1 MKRLLLGI
9 MFLGILASPLKADAS
24 SPNFAFHIGGEE
36 WVHESVAP
44 MELMED
50 TVEVTNETESPLQF
64 RLVDTEN
71 LNGSSLY
78 DVMMYSYNNSDFVK
92 LNELS
97 SEWVQVESGETVE
110 LPLQGYMPAEVNN
123 DFQSMEMQARFNF
136 EGRLLETDSEDVD
149 IIQKGDKVIAKTG
162 DNTHVG
168 LLSITMLVSLAVLIV
183 LIVRRWYIEKRQ

>member
-9 MFLGILASPLKADAS
+9 MFLGILVSPLKADAS

-97 SEWVQVESGETVE
+97 SEWVQVESGETVDSNDIKKHKKDILRIVTE
-110 LPLQGYMPAEVNN
+110 LMLENTANLPATVKSEI
-123 DFQSMEMQARFNF
+123 DTFIK
-136 EGRLLETDSEDVD
+136 LLEQEPFDE
-149 IIQKGDKVIAKTG
+149 
-162 DNTHVG
+162 N
-168 LLSITMLVSLAVLIV
+168 SLKNYGIENQEVVAVL
-183 LIVRRWYIEKRQ
+183 RRVFE

>member
-9 MFLGILASPLKADAS
+9 LLMGVVASPLKAEAS
-24 SPNFAFHIGGEE
+24 SPHFAFHIGGEE
-36 WVHESVAP
+36 WVHKGVAP

-50 TVEVTNETESPLQF
+50 TVEVTNDTESPLQF

-78 DVMMYSYNNSDFVK
+78 DVMMYSYNNSDFMK

-97 SEWVQVESGETVE
+97 SEWVEVESGETVK
-110 LPLQGYMPAEVNN
+110 LPLQGYMPAEVDNSY
-123 DFQSMEMQARFNF
+123 QVMEMKARFNF
-136 EGRLLETDSEDVD
+136 EGRLLETNSEDVD
-149 IIQKGDKVIAKTG
+149 ITQNGNKVTVKTG
-162 DNTHVG
+162 DNTQIG
-168 LLSITMLVSLAVLIV
+168 LLSMTMLISLAVLII